1 MPAATPAAA
10 LAATSPIAPPSL
22 APAPVQAAPAP
33 PHRLRLALVMV
44 FAVYPLITTILLA
57 LGPLTEGWPVWERTL
72 IVTPIMVL
80 SILYGVLPAVL
91 RLFGPFLRPR

>member
-1 MPAATPAAA
+1 MPAANPA
-10 LAATSPIAPPSL
+10 I
-22 APAPVQAAPAP
+22 PAQAVQVAPAP

-80 SILYGVLPAVL
+80 SILYGILPAVL
-91 RLFGPFLRPR
+91 RLFGPFLRRG